1 MAYKKK
7 KKIPLYFLQRKIYQ
21 YQYEALTTIAQA
33 QNKTVTDILREALDE
48 YIQSDR
54 RSVYGSA
61 RTVVDLAQ
69 STEATD
75 EQWEIAINTLMDVLK
90 YK

>member
-33 QNKTVTDILREALDE
+33 QNKTVTTVLRESVDE

-54 RSVYGSA
+54 KSVYGAA
-61 RTVVDLAQ
+61 RAICELSQ
-69 STEATD
+69 STDATD
-75 EQWEIAINTLMDVLK
+75 EKWEIAIHTLMNALK